1 MNRGKTQVLFAS
13 LIAFFSLGAAAD
25 DYSARIEAALVGRE
39 LTANALWWG
48 FDPEDATEA
57 IQSAIDA
64 QTPRVIV
71 PYTGRPWI
79 VRPIQ
84 LRSDLEVYFEPGVI
98 VEAKAGEFKG
108 RGDSL
113 FSAADASNI
122 ILIGYGATLR
132 MRKADYQ
139 SDAYEKAE
147 WRMTLDFKG
156 CQALRIE
163 GLRLDSSGGDGI
175 YLGATKERPYCR
187 DVVIRNVHC
196 VDHHR
201 QGISVISAIDLL
213 IENCLLSGTSG
224 TAPEAGI
231 DFEPNHPNEKL
242 VNCVVRNCL
251 IENNRGAGVLV
262 YLKNLSDASAP
273 VSIRVE
279 DCLIRGS
286 NDVGMAVGAVP
297 DAGPE
302 GLIEF
307 VRCTVEGSSKSGAY
321 IYDKSAKAVAV
332 RFEHCAWNNVWTGE
346 HPKHTGPRVPLLI
359 HLRRPQITTR
369 HGGIAFMDCQVFD
382 TVDRPVLLVEED
394 NNEAGLLG
402 LHGSIAVH
410 NPHGARFEPGSN
422 AADITLQVYT
432 AP

>member
-1 MNRGKTQVLFAS
+1 MNRGRTQVLFAI
-13 LIAFFSLGAAAD
+13 LIALLSLGAAAD
-25 DYSARIEAALVGRE
+25 DYSARIDAALEGRE

-84 LRSDLEVYFEPGVI
+84 LRSDLELYFEPGVI

-113 FSAADASNI
+113 FSAENASNI
-122 ILIGYGATLR
+122 TLMGYGATLR
-132 MRKADYQ
+132 MRKSDYQ

-147 WRMTLDFKG
+147 WRMTLDFNG

-163 GLRLDSSGGDGI
+163 GLRLENSGGDGI

-187 DVVIRNVHC
+187 DVVIRNVSC
-196 VDHHR
+196 IDHHR

-213 IENCLLSGTSG
+213 IDHCVLSGTSG

-231 DFEPNHPNEKL
+231 DFEPNRPNEKL
-242 VNCVVRNCL
+242 VNCMVRNCL

-262 YLKNLSDASAP
+262 YLKNLNDTSAP
-273 VSIRVE
+273 VSICVE
-279 DCLIRGS
+279 GCLIRGS
-286 NDVGMAVGAVP
+286 NDVGMAVGAAP
-297 DAGPE
+297 DDGPQ

-321 IYDKSAKAVAV
+321 IYDKSAKSVEV
-332 RFEHCAWNNVWTGE
+332 RFEQCSWSNVWTSDAPN
-346 HPKHTGPRVPLLI
+346 HKGPRVPLLI
-359 HLRRPQITTR
+359 HLRRPQITSR
-369 HGGIAFMDCQVFD
+369 HGGIFFLDCQIFD
-382 TVDRPVLLVEED
+382 QVDRPLLFVEED
-394 NNEAGLLG
+394 YNDAGILG
-402 LHGSIAVH
+402 LHGNITVH
-410 NPHGARFEPGSN
+410 NPYGARIEPG
-422 AADITLQVYT
+422 AHAEDITLQVNP
-432 AP
+432 AS